1 MTFVIDKEIIRKLD
15 VSGPRYTSYPTAPNW
30 ESNFS
35 SDQYIEKLKELGQSN
50 KTISLYFHLPFCQ
63 SLCSFCGCNVI
74 IRKQEDRYGDQYIEY
89 LFKEIDILCGHLKSK
104 MTIRQF
110 HFGGGTPTFLSNDQ
124 LERLMKKVSEKFIF
138 DQGAE
143 VAIEIDPRTIDHTKL
158 IKLRDLGFN
167 RISLG
172 VQDFNAQ
179 VQNQINRIQPFEQVE
194 KITHWCREL
203 GFSSINFDLIYGLPK
218 QTEVSFVDT
227 IQKVLGLKP
236 NRIALYSFAYV
247 PWLKKHQ
254 NKMKQNDF
262 PDADEKL
269 NIFLKARELF
279 LSSGY
284 QAIAMDHFALKN
296 DELSIAYDQGVLYR
310 NFMGYTVKPA
320 DEYIGLGV
328 TSIGF
333 LQKTFIQNHK
343 TLKFYFESLDQ
354 GNLPVERGMELGK
367 DDVIRQWVIN
377 SLMCRFFLD
386 RMELKNEFGVDFDPY
401 FRKELTHLKSCQ
413 ENNLLIDNGQRI
425 ELTSLGKLFVRNV
438 CMGFDVYLKNN
449 TNKQKFSQTV

>member
-1 MTFVIDKEIIRKLD
+1 MTFAIDKEIIRKLD
-15 VSGPRYTSYPTAPNW
+15 IPGPRYTSYPTAPNW

-35 SDQYIEKLKELGQSN
+35 SARYTEKLKELGQSD

-74 IRKQEDRYGDQYIEY
+74 IRKQEDRYGDEYIEY
-89 LFKEIDILCGHLKSK
+89 LFKEIDLLCGYLQSK
-104 MTIRQF
+104 KTIRQF

-143 VAIEIDPRTIDHTKL
+143 VAIEIDPRTIDYSKL
-158 IKLRDLGFN
+158 VKLKDLGFN

-179 VQNQINRIQPFEQVE
+179 VQNQINRIQPFEQV
-194 KITHWCREL
+194 KKTTDWCREL
-203 GFSSINFDLIYGLPK
+203 RFQSINFDLIYGLPK
-218 QTEVSFVDT
+218 QTEASFEDT
-227 IQKVLGLKP
+227 VKEVIGLKP

-254 NKMKQNDF
+254 NKMKQDDF
-262 PDADEKL
+262 PNADEKL
-269 NIFLKARELF
+269 NIFIKARELF
-279 LSSGY
+279 LNNGY
-284 QAIAMDHFALKN
+284 QAIAMDHFALKD
-296 DELSIAYDQGVLYR
+296 DELSTAYDQGVLYR

-333 LQKTFIQNHK
+333 LQKTFIQNYK
-343 TLKFYFESLDQ
+343 TLKSYFAELDQ
-354 GNLPVERGMELGK
+354 GRLPVERGLELGK
-367 DDVIRQWVIN
+367 DDTIRQWVIN

-386 RMELKNEFGVDFDPY
+386 RIDFENEFGISFDLY
-401 FRKELTHLKSCQ
+401 FKKELTHLKNCQ
-413 ENNLLIDNGQRI
+413 QSNLVKDDGQRV
-425 ELTSLGKLFVRNV
+425 ELTFLGKFFVRNV
-438 CMGFDVYLKNN
+438 CMGFDVYLKNSSHN
-449 TNKQKFSQTV
+449 QKFSQTI